1 MYVKTPEKIF
11 GGFFLYFLNSIFYII
26 YLIKQLNDIFMK
38 KFVAIII
45 LISSLLITN
54 INDNC
59 KIISLNHIKSENAI
73 AMLKAIGYSVIDYTQ
88 DEEAFIPKIDSF
100 EDIDSNNIGINI
112 IKYPFGNSEY
122 LDSSADADSA
132 LESMAAYLGGN
143 SMPSIISGEP
153 PERIMVCYE
162 DGYESDFR
170 TLLEFLKNKIDIA
183 ASQVMIEALVIEIN
197 SDELEELG
205 INLSGQGENFIASTP
220 DVTNVDGSEII
231 SGLAIQ
237 YSDVPLLDEDGV
249 TLESAFNANLEA
261 ILNSSSGEILSKPSV
276 MVMDGRQ
283 ARIQIGQHIPITR
296 TTSSTSYTSEDIEY
310 IPTGIILNIR
320 PRISSNSN
328 EILMQVETII
338 TDPEN
343 LSYNSDG
350 ILITPIINNRKVET
364 FIRVENNNPFI
375 IGGLISDKKY
385 DTKTGIP
392 LLSKIPLLGKLFST
406 EGTNNVKKEVII
418 VLTPHII
425 STENK
430 SFSRVIPQNSHLFD
444 SFGNELFP
452 NSYRLKDD
460 DIFDLSFIQ
469 ESPIVSKI
477 NNLINQNE
485 LNDFEKIDPQTF
497 KLLSKSVLPGEDIL
511 VRRMIYEIIERENYY
526 EYINPD
532 KIIFPKHET
541 GIESLKDE
549 IKKNDVFKSEYPKGL
564 LLKFLTTGNEADNK
578 PFIRPAFTTD
588 IVNFDNN
595 SNFKDILYE
604 KNQHNGNAILIS
616 EPKHLRR
623 LYEVIILKK
632 ILLLN
637 PDMNLNLKSFKT
649 GVEIIF
655 PSIESLVNNELFV
668 DQDIAQY
675 YYETNLYYE
684 AFENEFNQKINPI
697 LNKIK

>member
-1 MYVKTPEKIF
+1 
-11 GGFFLYFLNSIFYII
+11 
-26 YLIKQLNDIFMK
+26 MK
-38 KFVAIII
+38 KII
-45 LISSLLITN
+45 LITCLVSSLLISN
-54 INDNC
+54 INNNC

-73 AMLKAIGYSVIDYTQ
+73 AMLKALGYSVIDYVEE
-88 DEEAFIPKIDSF
+88 DEAFIPKLDGF
-100 EDIDSNNIGINI
+100 DDIEAKDIGVTI
-112 IKYPFGNSEY
+112 IKFPFGNSEY
-122 LDSSADADSA
+122 LDSGLDSDEEAESA
-132 LESMAAYLGGN
+132 LESMSAYLGGN

-153 PERIMVCYE
+153 PEQIMVCYD

-170 TLLEFLKNKIDIA
+170 ILLEFLKNKIDIA

-205 INLSGQGENFIASTP
+205 INLSGQGENFTGTTPNIA
-220 DVTNVDGSEII
+220 NVDGTEVIT
-231 SGLAIQ
+231 GLSIQ
-237 YSDVPLLDEDGV
+237 YSDVPLLDEDGAV
-249 TLESAFNANLEA
+249 LESVFNANLEA

-338 TDPEN
+338 TDPEK

-430 SFSRVIPQNSHLFD
+430 NFSRVIPQNSHLFD

-460 DIFDLSFIQ
+460 DVFDLSFIQ

-477 NNLINQNE
+477 NTLIRNSQ
-485 LNDFEKIDPQTF
+485 LNDFKELDAKTYD
-497 KLLSKSVLPGEDIL
+497 LLSKSILPGEDIL
-511 VRRMIYEIIERENYY
+511 VRRMIYEIIERESYY

-532 KIIFPKHET
+532 KVIFPKHNT

-549 IKKNDVFKSEYPKGL
+549 IKTNNIFKSDYPKGL
-564 LLKFLTTGNEADNK
+564 LLKFLVGNDNQTNK
-578 PFIRPAFTTD
+578 SFTRPTFKTEVMNLED
-588 IVNFDNN
+588 NVNFKNMLYDNN
-595 SNFKDILYE
+595 QVD
-604 KNQHNGNAILIS
+604 GNAIIIS
-616 EPKHLRR
+616 EPKHLKR

-632 ILLLN
+632 ILSLN
-637 PDMNLNLKSFKT
+637 PDLSLNINSFKT

-655 PSIESLVNNELFV
+655 PSTESLVNSELFI

-675 YYETNLYYE
+675 YYEANLYYE

-697 LNKIK
+697 LNKLK

>member
-1 MYVKTPEKIF
+1 
-11 GGFFLYFLNSIFYII
+11 
-26 YLIKQLNDIFMK
+26 
-38 KFVAIII
+38 
-45 LISSLLITN
+45 
-54 INDNC
+54 
-59 KIISLNHIKSENAI
+59 
-73 AMLKAIGYSVIDYTQ
+73 MLKALGYSVIDYMQ
-88 DEEAFIPKIDSF
+88 EEDSFIPKLDIF
-100 EDIDSNNIGINI
+100 EDIELNNPGITV
-112 IKYPFGNSEY
+112 IKFPFGNSEY
-122 LDSSADADSA
+122 LDSVIGEDEEAQSA
-132 LESMAAYLGGN
+132 LDGMSAYLGGN
-143 SMPSIISGEP
+143 SMPDIISGEP

-170 TLLEFLKNKIDIA
+170 MLLEFLKNKIDIA

-197 SDELEELG
+197 SDELDELG
-205 INLSGQGENFIASTP
+205 INLSGQGENFTAATP
-220 DVTNVDGSEII
+220 NITNVDGAEII
-231 SGLAIQ
+231 TGLSLE
-237 YSDVPLLDEDGV
+237 YSDIPLLNDDGAP
-249 TLESAFNANLEA
+249 LESVFNANLQA

-296 TTSSTSYTSEDIEY
+296 TTNSSEYTSEDVEY

-320 PRISSNSN
+320 PRISNNSN

-338 TDPEN
+338 TDPEK

-392 LLSKIPLLGKLFST
+392 LLSKIPLIGKLFST

-477 NNLINQNE
+477 NTLIK
-485 LNDFEKIDPQTF
+485 NDNIKDLQDIDPKTYD
-497 KLLSKSVLPGEDIL
+497 LLSKSILPGEDIL

-532 KIIFPKHET
+532 KVIFPKYN
-541 GIESLKDE
+541 GIENLKDE
-549 IKKNDVFKSEYPKGL
+549 IKLYNIFKSDNPKGL
-564 LLKFLTTGNEADNK
+564 LLNFLTNNEYNKDK
-578 PFIRPAFTTD
+578 PFMRPAFTVEVIDLTPG
-588 IVNFDNN
+588 IK
-595 SNFKDILYE
+595 FKSILYD
-604 KNQHNGNAILIS
+604 KNQNNKNTILIS

-632 ILLLN
+632 ILSLN
-637 PDMNLNLKSFKT
+637 PDLNLDIQSFKT

-655 PSIESLVNNELFV
+655 PSTESLINNELFI

-675 YYETNLYYE
+675 YYEANLYYE
-684 AFENEFNQKINPI
+684 AFENTFNQKIKPI
-697 LNKIK
+697 LDKIN

>member
-1 MYVKTPEKIF
+1 MGV
-11 GGFFLYFLNSIFYII
+11 FFLYFLNSIFYII

-38 KFVAIII
+38 KFVSTII
-45 LISSLLITN
+45 LLGSLLITN
-54 INDNC
+54 INNNC

-112 IKYPFGNSEY
+112 IKFPFGNSEY

-153 PERIMVCYE
+153 PERIMVCYD

-220 DVTNVDGSEII
+220 DVTNVDGSEIV

-237 YSDVPLLDEDGV
+237 YSDIPLLDEDGIA
-249 TLESAFNANLEA
+249 LESAFNANLEA

-392 LLSKIPLLGKLFST
+392 ILSKIPLLGKLFST

-477 NNLINQNE
+477 NDLINQNK
-485 LNDFEKIDPQTF
+485 LNDFEKIDPHTF

-532 KIIFPKHET
+532 KIIFPKHKT

-549 IKKNDVFKSEYPKGL
+549 IKKNDIFKSEYPKGL
-564 LLKFLTTGNEADNK
+564 LLKFITSGNQEDSK
-578 PFIRPAFTTD
+578 PFIRPAFSAD
-588 IVNFDNN
+588 ILNFDNN

-604 KNQHNGNAILIS
+604 KNQSNGNAILIS

-675 YYETNLYYE
+675 YYEANLYYE
-684 AFENEFNQKINPI
+684 AFENKFNQKINPI
-697 LNKIK
+697 LDKIK